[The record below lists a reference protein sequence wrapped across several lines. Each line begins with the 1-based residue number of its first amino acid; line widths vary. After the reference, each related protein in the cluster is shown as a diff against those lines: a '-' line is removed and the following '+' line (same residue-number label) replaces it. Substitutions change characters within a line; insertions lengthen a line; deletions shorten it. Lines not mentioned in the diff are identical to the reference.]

1 MNFTLERITEISDK
15 QLRKISDFECQEL
28 EMEEFLKGEALQ
40 YDEDGEG
47 NTYLVINEADEICG
61 YYTLKANSI
70 QVINDESTYKK
81 YTVFPAVEIAR
92 LAVDKKFEGNNI
104 GSAILGTIV
113 DLVNNNIRKM
123 IGVKFIYLF
132 SLPCAVRFYKTKNK
146 AGVKF
151 KEFPKGTNYL
161 EDSSQKDC
169 GCTLL
174 YISL

>member
-70 QVINDESTYKK
+70 
-81 YTVFPAVEIAR
+81 
-92 LAVDKKFEGNNI
+92 L
-104 GSAILGTIV
+104 
-113 DLVNNNIRKM
+113 DL
-123 IGVKFIYLF
+123 
-132 SLPCAVRFYKTKNK
+132 
-146 AGVKF
+146 
-151 KEFPKGTNYL
+151 
-161 EDSSQKDC
+161 
-169 GCTLL
+169 
-174 YISL
+174 